1 MPRLPTH
8 PLMRPALALLV
19 LASGGVSPAALAA
32 AGAATGT
39 GTAQARV
46 LQPVSMA
53 NTAEMRFGQIIQPV
67 TAGTVTLTPGGT
79 VTAAGGAAGNQTIAQ
94 TGGGPAAGEFTIT
107 MAPNTAFSVYGP
119 LSFTL
124 TNGTSTMSVSV
135 LTGSLQTVSQTATAI
150 TYRLRV
156 GGTLSLAANQAVG
169 TYTGSYT
176 LQTVYQ

>member
-1 MPRLPTH
+1 MPHPLTH
-8 PLMRPALALLV
+8 PLMRPALALLA
-19 LASGGVSPAALAA
+19 LASGGASPALAA
-32 AGAATGT
+32 AGTATGT

-46 LQPVSMA
+46 LQPVSMT

-67 TAGTVTLTPGGT
+67 TSGTVTLSPAGT